1 MDQGTAPDS
10 AMWSLRSRGPAHAVS
25 HRCLDVQRSASP
37 RCFFGRLFG
46 FDPLHPDA
54 VAWYRGA
61 LGERR
66 VGRILAGLGRE
77 WRVLHAVPQG
87 DGDAAIDHLVIGP
100 PGVFTLTTSGV
111 IEAEA
116 EARAASRSLTRAAGI
131 PVGVSGIVV
140 DAFAHALTA
149 GRAAQ
154 LVPANRLL
162 RHLRD
167 LPTTLGPDTVASV
180 ARAAEEWTTWK
191 PFAVDADHRDPVG
204 AFERLHTEVVGARVR
219 RTLWLIAGAAALIA
233 SVFAIAS
240 LLPS

>member
-25 HRCLDVQRSASP
+25 HRCLDVQRSARP

-46 FDPLHPDA
+46 FDPLHRDA
-54 VAWYRGA
+54 VAWYRDA

-87 DGDAAIDHLVIGP
+87 DGDADIDHLVIGP
-100 PGVFTLTTSGV
+100 PGVFTLTAGGV
-111 IEAEA
+111 IEAEDG
-116 EARAASRSLTRAAGI
+116 ARAASRALTRAAGI
-131 PVGVSGIVV
+131 PVVARAVVV
-140 DAFAHALTA
+140 DATPDAHDA
-149 GRAAQ
+149 RRSAQ
-154 LVPANRLL
+154 LVPANGLV

-167 LPTTLGPDTVASV
+167 LPAALGPDTVASV
-180 ARAAEEWTTWK
+180 ARAAEEWTTWQ
-191 PFAVDADHRDPVG
+191 PFVVDTAHRDPG
-204 AFERLHTEVVGARVR
+204 GEFERLHAAVVGARVR
-219 RTLWLIAGAAALIA
+219 RTLWAIAGASALIT

>member
-1 MDQGTAPDS
+1 MDQGTAPDP

-25 HRCLDVQRSASP
+25 HRCLEVQRSASP

-100 PGVFTLTTSGV
+100 PGVFTLTSAAV

-131 PVGVSGIVV
+131 PVGVTAIVV
-140 DAFAHALTA
+140 DAHAHAHA
-149 GRAAQ
+149 VGPAAQ
-154 LVPANRLL
+154 LVPANGLL
-162 RHLRD
+162 RHLRE
-167 LPTTLGPDTVASV
+167 LPTTLGPDIVASV

-191 PFAVDADHRDPVG
+191 PFAVDADHRDPVD
-204 AFERLHTEVVGARVR
+204 AFERLHADVVGARVR
-219 RTLWLIAGAAALIA
+219 RMLWLTAGAAALIA
-233 SVFAIAS
+233 GVVAIAS

>member
-1 MDQGTAPDS
+1 MNRGTEPDP
-10 AMWSLRSRGPAHAVS
+10 AMWSLRSRGPAHAAS
-25 HRCLDVQRSASP
+25 LRCLEEQRAASP

-66 VGRILAGLGRE
+66 VGRILAGLGRG

-87 DGDAAIDHLVIGP
+87 DGDATIDHLVIGP
-100 PGVFTLTTSGV
+100 PGVFTLTTGGV
-111 IEAEA
+111 IGAEA

-131 PVGVSGIVV
+131 PVVARPVVV
-140 DAFAHALTA
+140 DTRADTHATGHSAH
-149 GRAAQ
+149 
-154 LVPANRLL
+154 LVPTTRLL

-167 LPTTLGPDTVASV
+167 LPATLGPDTVASV

-191 PFAVDADHRDPVG
+191 PFVVDAGHRDPVD

-219 RTLWLIAGAAALIA
+219 RTLWLIVGAAALIA